1 MILFQKRI
9 KRLKLKKLSNTTD
22 IKKKIKI
29 LLSKSEYENCF
40 STVLGNQD
48 LALLN
53 WFIEQIDLDSIYA
66 LNQILKPLIILSLL
80 QQLTY
85 IIDSNVSQ
93 KLDWVICC
101 LDNIDY
107 NHESVAQYFKGVLQG
122 LQESLSGLGKD
133 VRDDPAI
140 KSQIKTINH
149 NVDKILNHL
158 EE

>member
-1 MILFQKRI
+1 
-9 KRLKLKKLSNTTD
+9 
-22 IKKKIKI
+22 
-29 LLSKSEYENCF
+29 
-40 STVLGNQD
+40 